1 MGFAR
6 AFGVMVYRQLKRFV
20 KARGRLVMT
29 LAQPIIWIV
38 FFGVGMG
45 SVFSF
50 SNPVAES
57 FIKQVFG
64 GLDYMTF
71 LTTGVVGMTV
81 FLGSFISG
89 ITVLWDKQFGF
100 LKETLVAPAP
110 RSAIILGRSFGDTL
124 VVLLQAAII
133 ALVAKAVAPSIN
145 LAGLPAALAYG
156 LILGMGLASAGIV
169 ISLRMTTPE
178 SFQVVMN
185 FVMMPLMFLSGVF
198 YPLDRLPLWAK
209 AIATANPLT
218 YAVDGVRYWLTGA
231 SAYGP
236 LKDLVILSAISA
248 VFIALSVW
256 EFRRAT
262 LD

>member
-6 AFGVMVYRQLKRFV
+6 AFGVMVYRQLKRFI

-29 LAQPIIWIV
+29 FVQPLIWIF

-50 SNPVAES
+50 SNPMVES
-57 FIKQVFG
+57 FIKQMFG
-64 GLDYMTF
+64 GLDYMTY

-81 FLGSFISG
+81 FIGSFISG

-110 RSAIILGRSFGDTL
+110 RSAIILGRAFGDTL
-124 VVLLQAAII
+124 VVLLQATII
-133 ALVAKAVAPSIN
+133 ALIGKAIAPSIN
-145 LAGLPAALAYG
+145 LAGLPGALLYG
-156 LILGMGLASAGIV
+156 FVLGMGLTSAGIA
-169 ISLRMTTPE
+169 ISLKMTTPE

-198 YPLDRLPLWAK
+198 YPLDRLPEWAK

-218 YAVDGVRYWLTGA
+218 YAVDGIRYWLTGA
-231 SAYGP
+231 SMHDP
-236 LKDLVILSAISA
+236 LTDLAVLAGLSA
-248 VFIALSVW
+248 VFVGLAVY
-256 EFRRAT
+256 EFGKAT
-262 LD
+262 IE

>member
-1 MGFAR
+1 MGFAK

-20 KARGRLVMT
+20 KARGRLIMT
-29 LAQPIIWIV
+29 FVQPLIWIF

-57 FIKQVFG
+57 FIKQMFG
-64 GLDYMTF
+64 GLDYMTY

-110 RSAIILGRSFGDTL
+110 RSAVILGRAFGDTL
-124 VVLLQAAII
+124 VVLLQATII

-145 LAGLPAALAYG
+145 LLGLPGALLYG
-156 LILGMGLASAGIV
+156 FILGMGLTSAGIV

-198 YPLDRLPLWAK
+198 YPLDRLPEWAK

-218 YAVDGVRYWLTGA
+218 YAVDGVRYWLTGV
-231 SAYGP
+231 SMHDP
-236 LKDLVILSAISA
+236 LTDLAVLVGLSA
-248 VFIALSVW
+248 VFIALAAY
-256 EFRRAT
+256 EFSKAT
-262 LD
+262 IE